1 MNQNVFTRIRN
12 GLAKTRDNLKR
23 NIDNLIQYYKEIDDE
38 FFEDLEAVLIQSD
51 ISASTAAQI
60 IHDLEIKVRSEKI
73 GNPQKIHAL
82 LKEQIMDLLNDNSSF
97 EIKTPS
103 VIMIIGVN
111 GVGKT
116 TTIGKLAHQY
126 TQQGLKV
133 MIAAADTFRAA
144 AIDQLRIWADRSDI
158 TMIAQDTNSDPAAV
172 VYDAITSA
180 KARKADVLLVDTAGR
195 LHNKKNLMNELE
207 KLNRI
212 IQREWPEANKETF
225 IVLDAT
231 TGQNALTQVKQ
242 FNEAADITGIIL
254 TKLDGTAKGGIVVSI
269 HTESSIPIRYIGVGE
284 HIEDLQVFDA
294 EAFVN
299 SLFD

>member
-1 MNQNVFTRIRN
+1 
-12 GLAKTRDNLKR
+12 
-23 NIDNLIQYYKEIDDE
+23 
-38 FFEDLEAVLIQSD
+38 
-51 ISASTAAQI
+51 
-60 IHDLEIKVRSEKI
+60 
-73 GNPQKIHAL
+73 
-82 LKEQIMDLLNDNSSF
+82 
-97 EIKTPS
+97 
-103 VIMIIGVN
+103 
-111 GVGKT
+111 
-116 TTIGKLAHQY
+116 
-126 TQQGLKV
+126 
-133 MIAAADTFRAA
+133 
-144 AIDQLRIWADRSDI
+144 
-158 TMIAQDTNSDPAAV
+158 MIAQDTNSDPAAV